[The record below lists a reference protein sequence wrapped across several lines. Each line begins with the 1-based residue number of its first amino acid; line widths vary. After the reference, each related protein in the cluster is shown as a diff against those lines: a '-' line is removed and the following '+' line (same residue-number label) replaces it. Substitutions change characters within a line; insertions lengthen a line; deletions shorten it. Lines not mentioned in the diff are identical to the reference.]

1 VAKKKLRP
9 IHRNIAALREALGL
23 SQSALA
29 AKLRVDETA
38 VSHWEHGR
46 SAPRGSRL
54 ERVASALGVT
64 VPDLFRDAEES
75 A

>member
-1 VAKKKLRP
+1 MTKKKLRP
-9 IHRNIAALREALGL
+9 IHRNIATLREAAKL
-23 SQSALA
+23 SQSQLA
-29 AKLRVDETA
+29 AKCKVDETS

-54 ERVASALGVT
+54 ESVAKALGVT
-64 VPDLFRDAEES
+64 VPDLFREA